1 VTSYRFY
8 LLNQF
13 NHITKV
19 HIADCDGADDVERT
33 ALAFLLAHEVAAAVE
48 AWDRDKRVYRT
59 MRTSIVTA
67 RAARETY

>member
-1 VTSYRFY
+1 MTSYRFY

-19 HIADCDGADDVERT
+19 HVADCDGDDVERT

-67 RAARETY
+67 KRAAHETY